1 MNKLYLDN
9 FIKLGFIPHA
19 KNQPIC
25 DEILI
30 WNILSFQ
37 NR

>member
-1 MNKLYLDN
+1 MNKLYQDN
-9 FIKLGFIPHA
+9 FVKFGFIPHA

-30 WNILSFQ
+30 LNILSFQ